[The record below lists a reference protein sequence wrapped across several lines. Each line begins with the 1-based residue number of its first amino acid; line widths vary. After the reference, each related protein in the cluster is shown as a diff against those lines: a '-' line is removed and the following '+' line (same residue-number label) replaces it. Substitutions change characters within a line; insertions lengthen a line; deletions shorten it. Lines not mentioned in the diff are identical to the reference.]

1 MKKFQAVLW
10 AAILMLACIGCGN
23 TGGGDNAGEG
33 ASGSSAEVS
42 DMNDGNSDENTAST
56 MRLEKAEGSVAV
68 ADGDG
73 KEQELREKMLLFSG
87 YGIET
92 RGDSFSWFN
101 LDDTKLA
108 KMDENTKASIVKE
121 DKNLKLL
128 VDSGCL
134 YFNIT
139 EPLEEDETF
148 EIKTST
154 MTVGIRG
161 TCGWVDADMNRV
173 YILRGAVS
181 CASETEALETEITDF
196 MYAECETDG
205 AIRPDSFDVTEIP
218 EFVWDEMDVELFE
231 ELGLSPDREDLFEES
246 GSQPESST
254 GESESKESE
263 SKETAYGSGT
273 FHIVGECT
281 SEYDESFTDTHEFIY
296 VDGVMTFAEYDDY
309 DGKGS
314 WGSGNGY
321 ESPNAIEKQPY
332 YGLTVEELVE
342 KMESQGFTVT
352 IK

>member
-1 MKKFQAVLW
+1 MKKMRAALW
-10 AAILMLACIGCGN
+10 VIILVLACAGCGN
-23 TGGGDNAGEG
+23 AGGGDDAGGEASDSIVDASDRNADNE
-33 ASGSSAEVS
+33 E
-42 DMNDGNSDENTAST
+42 ENTAST

-73 KEQELREKMLLFSG
+73 KDQELREKMLLFCG
-87 YGIET
+87 YSIET
-92 RGDSFSWFN
+92 QGKSFSWFN

-121 DKNLKLL
+121 GRNLKLL
-128 VDSGCL
+128 VDSGHL

-148 EIKTST
+148 EIRTST

-161 TCGWVDADMNRV
+161 TCGWVDADLNRV

-181 CASETEALETEITDF
+181 CATEVQALEMEIEPF
-196 MYAECETDG
+196 MYAECGTDG
-205 AIRPDSFDVTEIP
+205 TIWQDGFDPTEIP
-218 EFVWDEMDVELFE
+218 EFVWEEMEPEFFE
-231 ELGLSPDREDLFEES
+231 ELGLSPDREDLFRES
-246 GSQPESST
+246 ESRPESSAE
-254 GESESKESE
+254 ESP
-263 SKETAYGSGT
+263 SKETVYGSGT
-273 FHIVGECT
+273 YHIVGEYP
-281 SEYDESFTDTHEFIY
+281 SEYDDSFTDVHEFIY

-309 DGKGS
+309 DGKGA
-314 WGSGNGY
+314 WGTADGY
-321 ESPNAIEKQPY
+321 VDMPDIETQPY